1 MIISSPGVSY
11 SKIGS
16 LTAAELGALVTEQF
30 QYFNTPTSQ
39 PLQPMP
45 LANRGV
51 SLYRVCYEID
61 VIHSDTTSRQ
71 AVSGLLVVPAGVE
84 AGEADLPLA
93 IYTHGTL
100 FGPSEA
106 PTNVVYQGDQGW
118 EVGSAETLFNISQ
131 LAGMGYALI
140 APDYVGYGINN
151 LQEGYAVKQPTT
163 EAIVGLLE
171 ASRSA
176 LRDLGV
182 RPSQLFIEGWSQGAL
197 NAQWT
202 LQNLESS
209 EVPVAATAIQSP
221 FNEMEATTRWW
232 LSRALNE
239 PSIPLDP
246 GPWLPLCAAIL
257 FKSYEYWYGLDGL
270 FKSLVKDVVIPDRKD
285 SQGVLIANP
294 YAVTYREI
302 LSSFASEGSSVVTFG
317 PADVFSN
324 DSWRIKIMREGKPIW
339 TTIPG
344 FAGQDFM
351 VEDAL
356 NQPGSVAQKFL
367 QQLSLNSPRYRKY
380 SSPLKAWYGGS
391 DEALPV
397 ELVDPGIVEAGGP
410 QVNLVPVSDAS
421 HRQTFLNGLFASPA
435 NPGGTDQNFIDWFG
449 QFLKP
454 HANNP
459 SLVLEGQSIRITSED
474 FGILPIRLNVEQQ
487 HGKRPLHLQILR
499 TRRDGTYE
507 ILGTI
512 GGTTADASQLQSL
525 GEGIFLVQ
533 VGDRLD
539 FQLLS
544 SDGLGADPFTTEVYE
559 RDGAPGYN
567 VIVRNTTGEDQSS
580 LHFGVMT
587 ADQSFTL
594 SALDRIAAAQ
604 GRASEALLQLT
615 KGQILNLKVS
625 TDCDFENKLGFVK
638 LNLDPVTGL
647 PEYTVGSDR
656 ILINSSQFREQI
668 DSLLDSGFQH
678 QQGGRRVTS
687 NLKWN
692 VLHDGIYAPVLR
704 TPGGMVFSAM
714 PGNSSSEAPQQLRLL
729 GQNKLSF
736 EDLQGTISDYDWNDC
751 TVEVTG
757 VN

>member
-16 LTAAELGALVTEQF
+16 LTATELGTLVTEQF
-30 QYFNTPTSQ
+30 QYFNTPTPQ
-39 PLQPMP
+39 PLQPTRLP
-45 LANRGV
+45 NRGV
-51 SLYRVCYEID
+51 TLYRVCYEID
-61 VIHSDTTSRQ
+61 VMHSDTISSQ

-84 AGEADLPLA
+84 ADGADLPLA
-93 IYTHGTL
+93 MYAHGTL
-100 FGPSEA
+100 FGRSEA

-131 LAGMGYALI
+131 LAGQGYALI
-140 APDYVGYGINN
+140 APDYVGYGINS

-171 ASRSA
+171 ASRSV

-182 RPSQLFIEGWSQGAL
+182 RPSQLFMNGWSQGAL
-197 NAQWT
+197 NAQWG
-202 LQNLESS
+202 LQSLESLQ
-209 EVPVAATAIQSP
+209 VPVAATAIQSP

-270 FKSLVKDVVIPDRKD
+270 FNSLVKDVVIPDRKD
-285 SQGVLIANP
+285 SQGALIANP

-317 PADVFSN
+317 PTDVFSN
-324 DSWRIKIMREGKPIW
+324 DSWRIKIVRDGKPIW

-344 FAGQDFM
+344 FAGQDF
-351 VEDAL
+351 VVDDAL

-367 QQLSLNSPRYRKY
+367 QQLSLNSPRYWNY
-380 SSPLKAWYGGS
+380 SSPLKAWYGRS

-397 ELVDPGIVEAGGP
+397 DLVDPGLVEGGGP
-410 QVNLVPVSDAS
+410 QVTLMPVAGAS
-421 HRQTFLNGLFASPA
+421 HRQTFLNALFASPA

-454 HANNP
+454 QATYP
-459 SLVLEGQSIRITSED
+459 SLVLEGQSIRIASEV

-499 TRRDGTYE
+499 TRLDGTAE

-525 GEGIFLVQ
+525 GEGTFLVQ

-544 SDGLGADPFTTEVYE
+544 SDGLGVDPFTTEIYD
-559 RDGAPGYN
+559 RDGARGYN

-580 LHFGVMT
+580 LHFDVMT

-615 KGQILNLKVS
+615 EGQVLNLKVT
-625 TDCDFENKLGFVK
+625 TDCDFENTLGFVK
-638 LNLDPVTGL
+638 LNLDPVTGM
-647 PEYTVGSDR
+647 PDYTVGLDH
-656 ILINSSQFREQI
+656 IPLNSSQFREQI

-678 QQGGRRVTS
+678 QQSGRQVTS

-692 VLHDGIYAPVLR
+692 VLEDGIYAPVLR
-704 TPGGMVFSAM
+704 TPEGMVFSAT
-714 PGNSSSEAPQQLRLL
+714 PGNSGSDATPQLRLL

-736 EDLQGTISDYDWNDC
+736 EDVQGIFSDYDWNDC
-751 TVEVTG
+751 TVEVTE